1 MELISVTRTSNRT
14 VRRTATRAKSIQAE
28 SDSRGHKKSHVAQ
41 LNDRTL
47 KTAARHGMKWSDDDV
62 EVLVAMIEADDTTF
76 DMAIRLERSY
86 YSAQVARS
94 HVGFIMRHQ
103 AAFDRALKAAR
114 KAKKGAR

>member
-1 MELISVTRTSNRT
+1 MTRTSNKHT
-14 VRRTATRAKSIQAE
+14 VRTTRTKSIQAE
-28 SDSRGHKKSHVAQ
+28 AKKTSGKSHVAK

-62 EVLVAMIEADDTTF
+62 EVLVAMIEGDETTF

-114 KAKKGAR
+114 KTKRGTR